1 MDNNLPAVT
10 RQALTELLTGL
21 TLSCSR
27 CRNDATC
34 IGEYEYCDGIDSPA
48 CDDCCGHGCED
59 GHCESVERYL
69 LKKLESAYRQG
80 AREAQ
85 QEKADLERLNHKWLI
100 DYGMLAKSKEAENV
114 QARAEGAREAIEQC
128 KKIVDD
134 AFYENPHQAME
145 LNKEIIAAFENYR
158 KELDK

>member
-1 MDNNLPAVT
+1 MDYNLPAVT
-10 RQALTELLTGL
+10 RQALQE
-21 TLSCSR
+21 R
-27 CRNDATC
+27 ANWIAR
-34 IGEYEYCDGIDSPA
+34 YV
-48 CDDCCGHGCED
+48 H
-59 GHCESVERYL
+59 SVEGIQSE
-69 LKKLESAYRQG
+69 LESAYRQG